1 MKKNI
6 HIILLG
12 PPGCGKGTQSQKL
25 IREFGFVQLSTGD
38 MLRAAISKGTEIGMQ
53 AKSIIDKGE
62 LVSDEIVIGI
72 VRDRI
77 FSTECECGYMLDGFP
92 RTLAQAEKLD
102 QILSDRNQKIDV
114 VLRLCVPDDMAIR
127 RIAGRR
133 FHITSGRS
141 YNIEFNP
148 PKIEGRDDITGE
160 KLVQREDDK
169 EEIVQSRLNTYHELT
184 EPLVRYY
191 QKQGILKAIDGA
203 GSPENIY
210 AEIKHCLLYTSPSP
224 RDQRGSGVAGWG
236 W

>member
-12 PPGCGKGTQSQKL
+12 PPGCGKGTQAQKI

-102 QILSDRNQKIDV
+102 QILSDKNQKIDV
-114 VLRLCVPDDMAIR
+114 VLRLCVPDNMAIR

-160 KLVQREDDK
+160 VLVQREDDK
-169 EEIVQSRLNTYHELT
+169 EEIVQTRLNTYHELT

-191 QKQGILKAIDGA
+191 QKQAILKAIDGT

-210 AEIKHCLLYTSPSP
+210 ADIKKTLNEFPT
-224 RDQRGSGVAGWG
+224 
-236 W
+236 

>member
-12 PPGCGKGTQSQKL
+12 PPGCGKGTQAQKL

-191 QKQGILKAIDGA
+191 QKQGIIKAIDGA

-210 AEIKHCLLYTSPSP
+210 AEIKKNLNEVP
-224 RDQRGSGVAGWG
+224 A
-236 W
+236 

>member
-12 PPGCGKGTQSQKL
+12 PPGCGKGTQAQNL

-62 LVSDEIVIGI
+62 LVSDKIVIGI
-72 VRDRI
+72 VRDKI

-92 RTLAQAEKLD
+92 RTLAQAENLD

-114 VLRLCVPDDMAIR
+114 VFRLCVPDDMAIR

-191 QKQGILKAIDGA
+191 QKKGILKAIDGA

-210 AEIKHCLLYTSPSP
+210 AEIKQTLN
-224 RDQRGSGVAGWG
+224 GVPA
-236 W
+236 

>member
-114 VLRLCVPDDMAIR
+114 VIQLCVPDDMAIR

-148 PKIEGRDDITGE
+148 PKIEGRDDITSE

-191 QKQGILKAIDGA
+191 QKQGILKAIDGT

-210 AEIKHCLLYTSPSP
+210 AEIKKTLNEVP
-224 RDQRGSGVAGWG
+224 A
-236 W
+236 

>member
-12 PPGCGKGTQSQKL
+12 PPGCGKGTQAQKL

-77 FSTECECGYMLDGFP
+77 FSTECECSYMLDGFP

-102 QILSDRNQKIDV
+102 QILSDRNQKIDIV
-114 VLRLCVPDDMAIR
+114 FRLCVPDDMAIR

-191 QKQGILKAIDGA
+191 QKQGIIKAIDGA

-210 AEIKHCLLYTSPSP
+210 AEIKQTLNEVL
-224 RDQRGSGVAGWG
+224 A
-236 W
+236 

>member
-12 PPGCGKGTQSQKL
+12 PPGSGKGTQAQKL

-38 MLRAAISKGTEIGMQ
+38 VLRAAISKGTEIGMQ

-114 VLRLCVPDDMAIR
+114 VIRLCVPDEMAIR

-169 EEIVQSRLNTYHELT
+169 EEIVQSRLDTYHELT

-191 QKQGILKAIDGA
+191 QKQGILKAIDGI

-210 AEIKHCLLYTSPSP
+210 AEIKQTLNEV
-224 RDQRGSGVAGWG
+224 RA
-236 W
+236 

>member
-12 PPGCGKGTQSQKL
+12 PPGCGKGTQAQKL

-53 AKSIIDKGE
+53 AKSIIDKGK
-62 LVSDEIVIGI
+62 LVSDKIVIGI

-114 VLRLCVPDDMAIR
+114 VFRLCVPDDMAIR

-191 QKQGILKAIDGA
+191 QKQGILKAIDGT
-203 GSPENIY
+203 GLPENIY
-210 AEIKHCLLYTSPSP
+210 AEIKQTLNEVP
-224 RDQRGSGVAGWG
+224 A
-236 W
+236 

>member
-12 PPGCGKGTQSQKL
+12 PPGCGKGTQAQKL

-62 LVSDEIVIGI
+62 LVSDKIVTGI

-191 QKQGILKAIDGA
+191 QKQGILKAIDGT

-210 AEIKHCLLYTSPSP
+210 AEIKQTLNEVP
-224 RDQRGSGVAGWG
+224 V
-236 W
+236 

>member
-6 HIILLG
+6 HIVLLG
-12 PPGCGKGTQSQKL
+12 PPGCGKGTQAQKL
-25 IREFGFVQLSTGD
+25 IKGFGFVQLSTGD
-38 MLRAAISKGTEIGMQ
+38 MLRASISKGTEIGMQ

-102 QILSDRNQKIDV
+102 QILSDSNQKIDV

-160 KLVQREDDK
+160 KLEQREDDK
-169 EEIVQSRLNTYHELT
+169 EEIAQSRLNTYHELT

-191 QKQGILKAIDGA
+191 QKQGILKAIEGI

-210 AEIKHCLLYTSPSP
+210 VAIKQTLNEVPT
-224 RDQRGSGVAGWG
+224 
-236 W
+236 

>member
-12 PPGCGKGTQSQKL
+12 PPGCGKGTQAQKL

-114 VLRLCVPDDMAIR
+114 VFRLCVPDDMAIR

-203 GSPENIY
+203 GSPEKIY
-210 AEIKHCLLYTSPSP
+210 DEIKQTLNEVPS
-224 RDQRGSGVAGWG
+224 
-236 W
+236 

>member
-12 PPGCGKGTQSQKL
+12 PPGCGKGTQAQKL

-102 QILSDRNQKIDV
+102 QILSDRNQKIDIV
-114 VLRLCVPDDMAIR
+114 FRLCVPDDMAIR

-191 QKQGILKAIDGA
+191 QKQGILKAIDGS

-210 AEIKHCLLYTSPSP
+210 AEIKQTLNEVP
-224 RDQRGSGVAGWG
+224 A
-236 W
+236 

>member
-12 PPGCGKGTQSQKL
+12 PPGCGKGTQAQKL

-191 QKQGILKAIDGA
+191 QKQGILKAIDGT

-210 AEIKHCLLYTSPSP
+210 AEIKQTLNEVP
-224 RDQRGSGVAGWG
+224 V
-236 W
+236 

>member
-12 PPGCGKGTQSQKL
+12 PPGCGKGTQAQKL

-62 LVSDEIVIGI
+62 LVSDELVIGI
-72 VRDRI
+72 VKDRI

-114 VLRLCVPDDMAIR
+114 VFRLCVPDDMAIR

-148 PKIEGRDDITGE
+148 PKIEGKDDITGE

-191 QKQGILKAIDGA
+191 QKQGILKAIDGT

-210 AEIKHCLLYTSPSP
+210 AKIKQTLNEVP
-224 RDQRGSGVAGWG
+224 A
-236 W
+236 

>member
-12 PPGCGKGTQSQKL
+12 PPGCGKGTQAQKL

-114 VLRLCVPDDMAIR
+114 VFRLCVPDDVAIR

-191 QKQGILKAIDGA
+191 QKQGILKAIDGT

-210 AEIKHCLLYTSPSP
+210 AEIKQTLNEVP
-224 RDQRGSGVAGWG
+224 A
-236 W
+236 

>member
-12 PPGCGKGTQSQKL
+12 PPGCGKGTQAQKL
-25 IREFGFVQLSTGD
+25 LREFGFVQLSTGD
-38 MLRAAISKGTEIGMQ
+38 MLRAAISKGTEIGIQ

-114 VLRLCVPDDMAIR
+114 VFRLCVPDDMAIR

-210 AEIKHCLLYTSPSP
+210 AEIKQTLNEVP
-224 RDQRGSGVAGWG
+224 A
-236 W
+236 

>member
-12 PPGCGKGTQSQKL
+12 PPGCGKGTQAQKL

-38 MLRAAISKGTEIGMQ
+38 MLRVAISKGTEIGMQ

-92 RTLAQAEKLD
+92 RTLAQAKKLD

-114 VLRLCVPDDMAIR
+114 VFRLSVPDDMAIR

-203 GSPENIY
+203 GSPEKIY
-210 AEIKHCLLYTSPSP
+210 AEVKQTLNEVP
-224 RDQRGSGVAGWG
+224 A
-236 W
+236 

>member
-1 MKKNI
+1 
-6 HIILLG
+6 
-12 PPGCGKGTQSQKL
+12 
-25 IREFGFVQLSTGD
+25 
-38 MLRAAISKGTEIGMQ
+38 MLRAAISKGTEIGMR
-53 AKSIIDKGE
+53 AKSIIDRGE

-77 FSTECECGYMLDGFP
+77 FSKECECGYMLAGFP

-102 QILSDRNQKIDV
+102 QILSDSNQKIDV

-148 PKIEGRDDITGE
+148 PKIEGRDDITSE

-169 EEIVQSRLNTYHELT
+169 EEIVQSRINTYHELT
-184 EPLVRYY
+184 ELLVRYY
-191 QKQGILKAIDGA
+191 QKQGILKAIDGT

-210 AEIKHCLLYTSPSP
+210 AEIKQTLNEVP
-224 RDQRGSGVAGWG
+224 A
-236 W
+236 

>member
-12 PPGCGKGTQSQKL
+12 PPGCGKGTQAQKL

-62 LVSDEIVIGI
+62 LVSDELVIGI

-114 VLRLCVPDDMAIR
+114 VFRLCVPDDMAIR

-184 EPLVRYY
+184 EPLVKYY

-210 AEIKHCLLYTSPSP
+210 AEIKQTLNEVT
-224 RDQRGSGVAGWG
+224 A
-236 W
+236 

>member
-1 MKKNI
+1 MIFQMKKNI

-12 PPGCGKGTQSQKL
+12 PPGCGKGTQAQKL

-38 MLRAAISKGTEIGMQ
+38 MLRVAISKGTEIGMQ

-62 LVSDEIVIGI
+62 LVSDELVIGI

-114 VLRLCVPDDMAIR
+114 VFRLCVPDDMAIR

-191 QKQGILKAIDGA
+191 QKQGIIKAIDGA

-210 AEIKHCLLYTSPSP
+210 AEIKQTLNEVP
-224 RDQRGSGVAGWG
+224 A
-236 W
+236 

>member
-12 PPGCGKGTQSQKL
+12 PPGCGKGTQAQKL

-114 VLRLCVPDDMAIR
+114 VFRLCVPDDMAIR

-191 QKQGILKAIDGA
+191 QKQGILKAIDGT

-210 AEIKHCLLYTSPSP
+210 AEIKQTLNEIT
-224 RDQRGSGVAGWG
+224 V
-236 W
+236 

>member
-1 MKKNI
+1 MKRNI

-12 PPGCGKGTQSQKL
+12 PPGCGKGTQAQKL

-72 VRDRI
+72 VMDRI

-210 AEIKHCLLYTSPSP
+210 AEIKQTLNEVP
-224 RDQRGSGVAGWG
+224 V
-236 W
+236 

>member
-1 MKKNI
+1 MKNNI

-12 PPGCGKGTQSQKL
+12 PPGCGKGTQAQKL
-25 IREFGFVQLSTGD
+25 IKEFGFVQLSTGD

-53 AKSIIDKGE
+53 AKSIIDKGQ

-102 QILSDRNQKIDV
+102 QILAERNQKIDV
-114 VLRLCVPDDMAIR
+114 VFRLCVPDYMAIR

-169 EEIVQSRLNTYHELT
+169 EEIVQSRLNTFHELT

-191 QKQGILKAIDGA
+191 QKQGILKAINGA
-203 GSPENIY
+203 GSPGNIY
-210 AEIKHCLLYTSPSP
+210 TEIKQTLNEVS
-224 RDQRGSGVAGWG
+224 A
-236 W
+236 

>member
-12 PPGCGKGTQSQKL
+12 PPGCWKGTQAQKL
-25 IREFGFVQLSTGD
+25 IKEFGFVQLSTGD

-62 LVSDEIVIGI
+62 LVSDELVIGI

-102 QILSDRNQKIDV
+102 QILSDRSQKIDV
-114 VLRLCVPDDMAIR
+114 VFRLCVPDDIAIR

-210 AEIKHCLLYTSPSP
+210 AEIKQTLNEVP
-224 RDQRGSGVAGWG
+224 A
-236 W
+236 

>member
-12 PPGCGKGTQSQKL
+12 PPGCGKGTQAQNL

-102 QILSDRNQKIDV
+102 QILSNRNQKIDV
-114 VLRLCVPDDMAIR
+114 VFRLCVPDAIAIR

-191 QKQGILKAIDGA
+191 QKQGILKAIDGT

-210 AEIKHCLLYTSPSP
+210 AEIKQTLNEVS
-224 RDQRGSGVAGWG
+224 A
-236 W
+236 

>member
-12 PPGCGKGTQSQKL
+12 PPGCGKGTQAQKL

-38 MLRAAISKGTEIGMQ
+38 MLRAAISKGTEIGMR

-191 QKQGILKAIDGA
+191 QKQGILKAIDGT
-203 GSPENIY
+203 GLPENIY
-210 AEIKHCLLYTSPSP
+210 AEIKQTLNEVP
-224 RDQRGSGVAGWG
+224 A
-236 W
+236 

>member
-12 PPGCGKGTQSQKL
+12 PPGCGKGTQAQKL

-62 LVSDEIVIGI
+62 LVSDELVIGI

-102 QILSDRNQKIDV
+102 QILTDRNQKIDV
-114 VLRLCVPDDMAIR
+114 VFRLCVPDDMAIR

-141 YNIEFNP
+141 YNLEFNP
-148 PKIEGRDDITGE
+148 PNIEGRDDITGE

-191 QKQGILKAIDGA
+191 QKQGIIKAIDGA
-203 GSPENIY
+203 GSPEKIY
-210 AEIKHCLLYTSPSP
+210 AEIKQTLNEVL
-224 RDQRGSGVAGWG
+224 A
-236 W
+236 

>member
-12 PPGCGKGTQSQKL
+12 PPGCGKGTQAQKL

-62 LVSDEIVIGI
+62 LVSDELVIGI

-102 QILSDRNQKIDV
+102 QILTDRNQKIDV
-114 VLRLCVPDDMAIR
+114 VFRLCVPDDMAIR

-191 QKQGILKAIDGA
+191 HKQGIIKAIDGA
-203 GSPENIY
+203 GSPEYIY
-210 AEIKHCLLYTSPSP
+210 AEIKQTLNEVPP
-224 RDQRGSGVAGWG
+224 
-236 W
+236 

>member
-1 MKKNI
+1 MKNNI

-12 PPGCGKGTQSQKL
+12 PPGCGKGTQAQKL

-62 LVSDEIVIGI
+62 LVSDELVIGI
-72 VRDRI
+72 VMDRI

-102 QILSDRNQKIDV
+102 QILTGRNQKIDV
-114 VLRLCVPDDMAIR
+114 VFRLCVPDDMAIR

-191 QKQGILKAIDGA
+191 QKQGIIKAIYGA

-210 AEIKHCLLYTSPSP
+210 AEIKKNLNEVP
-224 RDQRGSGVAGWG
+224 A
-236 W
+236 

>member
-12 PPGCGKGTQSQKL
+12 PPGCGKGTQAQKL

-38 MLRAAISKGTEIGMQ
+38 MLRVAISKGTEIGMQ

-62 LVSDEIVIGI
+62 LVSDELVIGI

-114 VLRLCVPDDMAIR
+114 VFRLCVPDDMAIR

-191 QKQGILKAIDGA
+191 QKQGILRVIDGT
-203 GSPENIY
+203 GSPENIFT
-210 AEIKHCLLYTSPSP
+210 EIKQTLNKVP
-224 RDQRGSGVAGWG
+224 D
-236 W
+236 

>member
-1 MKKNI
+1 MNKNI

-12 PPGCGKGTQSQKL
+12 PPGCGKGTQAQKL

-169 EEIVQSRLNTYHELT
+169 EEIVQSRINTYHELT

-191 QKQGILKAIDGA
+191 QKQGILKAIDGT

-210 AEIKHCLLYTSPSP
+210 AEIKQTLNEVP
-224 RDQRGSGVAGWG
+224 A
-236 W
+236 

>member
-12 PPGCGKGTQSQKL
+12 PPGCGKGTQAQKL

-92 RTLAQAEKLD
+92 RTLAQAEILD

-191 QKQGILKAIDGA
+191 QKQGILRAIDGT

-210 AEIKHCLLYTSPSP
+210 TEIKQTLNEVP
-224 RDQRGSGVAGWG
+224 A
-236 W
+236 